1 MLALPGTAYIYQGQ
15 ELGLEEVFD
24 IPDVMRQDPAF
35 ANTGGENLGRDGC
48 RVPLPWDNT
57 SDTFGFNSG
66 SESWLP
72 QPKRWSEKTAAAQ
85 EDVASS
91 PLNLVRSA
99 LKLRRGLA
107 ALGGITSDAVDL
119 IWDKTPDDIVSFV
132 RPDRLDGAAI
142 RIVMNMGK
150 TAYELPDG
158 EVLLASEPDA
168 VVAGSLAP
176 NSAAW
181 LTA

>member
-1 MLALPGTAYIYQGQ
+1 
-15 ELGLEEVFD
+15 
-24 IPDVMRQDPAF
+24 
-35 ANTGGENLGRDGC
+35 
-48 RVPLPWDNT
+48 
-57 SDTFGFNSG
+57 
-66 SESWLP
+66 
-72 QPKRWSEKTAAAQ
+72 
-85 EDVASS
+85 
-91 PLNLVRSA
+91 VRSA

-132 RPDRLDGAAI
+132 RPARLDGAAI

-168 VVAGSLAP
+168 VFAGSLAP